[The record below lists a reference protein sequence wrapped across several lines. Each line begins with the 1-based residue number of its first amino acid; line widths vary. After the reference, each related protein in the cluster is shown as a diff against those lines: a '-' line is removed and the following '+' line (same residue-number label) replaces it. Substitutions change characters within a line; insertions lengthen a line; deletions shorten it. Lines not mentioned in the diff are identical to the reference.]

1 MIFLIGIIYLA
12 AVAFAMR
19 EVSKELQR
27 RDGNKGMLWNGRE
40 LSERTMGI
48 GHRPRMK
55 FLTPFSCEETL
66 ERLSSMCAPF
76 DCTFTKE
83 CADEKDCMYV
93 LDVQELPLWCY
104 GLMRCSIKYRV
115 LVTPAQEGSAVWLFP
130 FAFERGITKIDVYS
144 NTDMKNIF
152 AWEVGKV
159 FEKLLNAVR
168 VE

>member
-93 LDVQELPLWCY
+93 LDVQVLRFNALQYKIQGISDACAGGE
-104 GLMRCSIKYRV
+104 CS
-115 LVTPAQEGSAVWLFP
+115 LAVS
-130 FAFERGITKIDVYS
+130 VC
-144 NTDMKNIF
+144 
-152 AWEVGKV
+152 V
-159 FEKLLNAVR
+159 
-168 VE
+168 